1 LAIKIK
7 NKFIIVTV
15 LFIITLFFYIFFL
28 FIINGPPAH
37 FLSIHNHDVK
47 SHEVEIQVT
56 DQHNKLIINE
66 TYTLEPKSD
75 LVRSRPLSLKFSR
88 EKKEYMFKV
97 IIDKQI
103 ENTVKIEIPHQ
114 FSTVVIRLYYEDPQ
128 SGEIIPLRVNTEV
141 RV

>member
-1 LAIKIK
+1 M
-7 NKFIIVTV
+7 
-15 LFIITLFFYIFFL
+15 
-28 FIINGPPAH
+28 INGSPAP
-37 FLSIHNHDVK
+37 FFGIHNHDVK
-47 SHEVEIQVT
+47 SHEVTIQVT
-56 DQHNKLIINE
+56 DQHNKSIINE

-114 FSTVVIRLYYEDPQ
+114 FSTVFIRLYYEDPQ
-128 SGEIIPLRVNTEV
+128 SGEIIPLSVNTEV